1 MRPETKYAKSGKL
14 SIAYQVTGDGPL
26 DLVLVLGF
34 VSHIDVAWEEPHL
47 AQFLNRL
54 ATFSRL
60 ILFDKRGTGLSD
72 PVAEPPTFAQ
82 RMDDIRAVM
91 DAAGKAMP
99 LDQLHRFHG
108 GVQVVEMRLVEAPYV
123 ALIARTAPIPAG
135 ALLPAVQD
143 GFKLPL
149 VVGAPQREAILG
161 PDQESGPM
169 STGC

>member
-34 VSHIDVAWEEPHL
+34 VSHIDVAWKEPHL

-72 PVAEPPTFAQ
+72 PSSRPPTFAQ

-91 DAAGKAMP
+91 DAAGI
-99 LDQLHRFHG
+99 
-108 GVQVVEMRLVEAPYV
+108 E
-123 ALIARTAPIPAG
+123 AG
-135 ALLPAVQD
+135 ALVD
-143 GFKLPL
+143 
-149 VVGAPQREAILG
+149 I
-161 PDQESGPM
+161 SG
-169 STGC
+169 